1 MSEACLKIGALM
13 PKTLIECYRAI
24 EVSSLQMLDAART
37 QDWDTVVHYEGV
49 CAVLIEQL
57 RSQARHMELDALERV
72 EKSRIMLRI
81 LGNDAKV
88 RDLTEPWLANC
99 DAHFNQQSTLLH

>member
-1 MSEACLKIGALM
+1 MTT
-13 PKTLIECYRAI
+13 TLIECYRAI
-24 EVSSLQMLDAART
+24 EESSLQMLEAARA

-57 RSQARHMELDALERV
+57 RSQASRMQLDAA
-72 EKSRIMLRI
+72 EKSEKTRIMMRI

-88 RDLTEPWLANC
+88 RELTEPWLAYC
-99 DAHFNQQSTLLH
+99 DARFDSNNQFLH

>member
-1 MSEACLKIGALM
+1 MTT
-13 PKTLIECYRAI
+13 TLIECYRAI
-24 EVSSLQMLDAART
+24 EASSREMLNAARS
-37 QDWDTVVHYEGV
+37 QDWDTVVHHEGV

-57 RSQARHMELDALERV
+57 RSHARQVDLDAIEKA

-88 RDLTEPWLANC
+88 RDLTEPWLAHC
-99 DAHFNQQSTLLH
+99 DARFNSQRGLLH

>member
-1 MSEACLKIGALM
+1 M
-13 PKTLIECYRAI
+13 PNALIECYRAI
-24 EVSSLQMLDAART
+24 EASSLQMLEAARS

-57 RSQARHMELDALERV
+57 RNQARQVELDASDKA

-81 LGNDAKV
+81 LGNDALV
-88 RDLTEPWLANC
+88 RDLTEPWLAHC
-99 DAHFNQQSTLLH
+99 EAHLGFQGRVLH

>member
-1 MSEACLKIGALM
+1 M
-13 PKTLIECYRAI
+13 PTTLIDCYRAI
-24 EVSSLQMLDAART
+24 EASSLQMLNAARS
-37 QDWDTVVHYEGV
+37 QDWDTVVHHEGV

-57 RSQARHMELDALERV
+57 RNQARCVELDAMEKA

-88 RDLTEPWLANC
+88 RDLTEPWLAHC
-99 DAHFNQQSTLLH
+99 DARFNSQRGFLH

>member
-1 MSEACLKIGALM
+1 M

-24 EVSSLQMLDAART
+24 EISSLQMLDAART
-37 QDWDTVVHYEGV
+37 QDWDRVVHHEGV

-57 RSQARHMELDALERV
+57 RSQARHMELDAQEKV

-88 RDLTEPWLANC
+88 RDLTEPWLAHC
-99 DAHFNQQSTLLH
+99 DAHFNHQSTLLH

>member
-1 MSEACLKIGALM
+1 M

-24 EVSSLQMLDAART
+24 EASSLQMLDAARS
-37 QDWDTVVHYEGV
+37 QDWDTVVHHEGV

-57 RSQARHMELDALERV
+57 RSHARSMELDAQEKV

-81 LGNDAKV
+81 LGNDAQV
-88 RDLTEPWLANC
+88 RDLTEPWLAHC
-99 DAHFNQQSTLLH
+99 DAHLNGPRGFLH

>member
-1 MSEACLKIGALM
+1 M

-24 EVSSLQMLDAART
+24 EASSVQMLDAARS
-37 QDWDTVVHYEGV
+37 QDWDTVVHHEGV

-57 RSQARHMELDALERV
+57 RSQARRLELDAQERA

-81 LGNDAKV
+81 LCNDAKV
-88 RDLTEPWLANC
+88 RDLTEPWLAYC
-99 DAHFNQQSTLLH
+99 DARFNTQSTLLH

>member
-1 MSEACLKIGALM
+1 M

-24 EVSSLQMLDAART
+24 EASSLQMLHAAHS
-37 QDWDTVVHYEGV
+37 QDWDTVVHHEGV

-57 RSQARHMELDALERV
+57 RSEARRVELDAQEKA

-88 RDLTEPWLANC
+88 RDLTEPWLAHC
-99 DAHFNQQSTLLH
+99 DAHFSSQRTLLH

>member
-1 MSEACLKIGALM
+1 M

-24 EVSSLQMLDAART
+24 EASSVQMLDAART

-57 RSQARHMELDALERV
+57 RSQARRMELDAAEKV
-72 EKSRIMLRI
+72 EKTRIMLRI
-81 LGNDAKV
+81 LGNDAQV
-88 RDLTEPWLANC
+88 RDLTEPWLAHC
-99 DAHFNQQSTLLH
+99 EAKFNGHSTLLH

>member
-1 MSEACLKIGALM
+1 M
-13 PKTLIECYRAI
+13 PNTLIECYRAI
-24 EVSSLQMLDAART
+24 EASSLQMVDAARS
-37 QDWDTVVHYEGV
+37 QDWDTVVHHEGV

-57 RSQARHMELDALERV
+57 RSQARRLELDEQERA

-88 RDLTEPWLANC
+88 RDLTEPWLAHC
-99 DAHFNQQSTLLH
+99 DARFNNQSTLLH